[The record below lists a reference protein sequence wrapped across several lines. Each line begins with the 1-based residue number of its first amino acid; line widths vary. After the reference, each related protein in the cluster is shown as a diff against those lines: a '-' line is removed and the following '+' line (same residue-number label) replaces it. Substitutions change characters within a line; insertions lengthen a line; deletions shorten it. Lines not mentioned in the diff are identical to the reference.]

1 MKKVIDYLY
10 LEKVKKV
17 ECDEHFEVINE

>member
-1 MKKVIDYLY
+1 MDYY

-17 ECDEHFEVINE
+17 TPLSLDLMINYR